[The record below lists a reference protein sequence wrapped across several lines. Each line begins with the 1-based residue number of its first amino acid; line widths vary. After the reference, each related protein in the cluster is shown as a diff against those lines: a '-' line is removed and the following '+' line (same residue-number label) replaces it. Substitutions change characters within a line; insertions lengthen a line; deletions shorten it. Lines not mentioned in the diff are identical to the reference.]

1 VLHPATANVPRT
13 ASNSGRFI
21 IFCIIIEF
29 LIVIPLTDIRIK
41 YCARVELLI
50 SEIVCARYDPHRQAT
65 PHNAP
70 ALCASVHS
78 GFLCTF
84 NELPQTTTGMRE
96 KATLGL
102 TASKVSTA
110 TVVRGVRM
118 GIGSD
123 TANFASTPAL
133 LARGYLWALS

>member
-1 VLHPATANVPRT
+1 MLHPATANVPRT
-13 ASNSGRFI
+13 ASNSGRFT
-21 IFCIIIEF
+21 IFCNNIEF
-29 LIVIPLTDIRIK
+29 LIVIPLTDISK
-41 YCARVELLI
+41 EDCAPVEI
-50 SEIVCARYDPHRQAT
+50 SSSEIVWTRDDSHRQAT